1 MKSASEYIV
10 AIVAFAALTIPAWLY
25 AQDQENQKQTRY
37 SVQALGSLGGTSCC
51 GVSAVGDVII
61 NDRGWV
67 DGTSNLA
74 GDLNFHPF
82 LWIDGQ
88 MTDLGTLGGPNA
100 SAGGMNDVGN
110 VTVGGAD
117 TTTPDPLG
125 EDWCGF
131 GTGLI
136 CRSFVWHKG
145 TRTLVPTLGGNNG
158 DVSTITNAGLVLGF
172 AETADHDVTCVTP
185 QVLGFKAFVWDPDQR
200 QIRVFPPLPGDT
212 ATAAFAVNK
221 HGDVAGSSGICG
233 GGVVPES
240 SLHAVMWRNGLPTDL
255 GSLGGSFSI
264 AAFSINNYGR
274 VVGASDL
281 SGDAT
286 AHGFLWTDGQGMQD
300 LGTLPG
306 DFLSLANAIN
316 DDDQIAMESCDVNFN
331 CRAAIWQNGVMTDL
345 NTLIPPGSTLF
356 LLLANSINSRGQIVG
371 AALDQ
376 STGNIVPFLA
386 TPNEN
391 ASSRGSASVAQVVAN
406 LTPKGTLP
414 INVRDQIRKHLRFG
428 RFRAG
433 FTIPQ

>member
-10 AIVAFAALTIPAWLY
+10 ATVAFAALAIPVWLY
-25 AQDQENQKQTRY
+25 GQDQENQKQTRY
-37 SVQALGSLGGTSCC
+37 SVQVLGSLGGTSCC

-61 NDRGWV
+61 NDRRWV

-100 SAGGMNDVGN
+100 SAGGMNDVGD

-117 TTTPDPLG
+117 TKTPDPLG
-125 EDWCGF
+125 ENWCGF

-136 CRSFVWHKG
+136 CRSFFWHDG
-145 TRTLVPTLGGNNG
+145 RRTLVPTLGGNNG

-185 QVLGFKAFVWDPDQR
+185 QVLGFKAFVWNPDQSE
-200 QIRVFPPLPGDT
+200 IRVFPPLPGDT
-212 ATAAFAVNK
+212 ATAAFAINE
-221 HGDVAGSSGICG
+221 HGDVTGFSGICG
-233 GGVVPES
+233 GGVVPAS
-240 SLHAVMWRNGLPTDL
+240 ALHAVMWRNGLPTDL
-255 GSLGGSFSI
+255 GSLGGSHSI
-264 AAFSINNYGR
+264 AAFSINNHGR

-286 AHGFLWTDGQGMQD
+286 AHAFLWTEGQGMQD

-306 DFLSLANAIN
+306 DFFSLANAIN
-316 DDDQIAMESCDVNFN
+316 DDDQIAIESCDVNFN
-331 CRAAIWQNGVMTDL
+331 CRAAIWQNGVMADL

-391 ASSRGSASVAQVVAN
+391 ASSSGSASVAQVVAN
-406 LTPKGTLP
+406 LTPKVTLP